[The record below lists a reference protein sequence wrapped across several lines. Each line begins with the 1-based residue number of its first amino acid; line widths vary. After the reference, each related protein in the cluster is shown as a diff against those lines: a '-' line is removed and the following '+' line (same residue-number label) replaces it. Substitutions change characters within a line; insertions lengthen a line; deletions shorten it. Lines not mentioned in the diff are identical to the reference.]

1 MSRRFEIWMKELVLC
16 HSSIVSCCFNEPDM
30 VIQPSFEDISL
41 QEDLTICNLRGTVD
55 SCDSGKKL
63 ARSDI
68 HDNNL
73 ERKPGLAGNE
83 VVSSS
88 YYYDCTIALQFL
100 EKVHQH
106 SSRENQLP
114 NSREQDGFDDLN

>member
-1 MSRRFEIWMKELVLC
+1 MKELVLC

-55 SCDSGKKL
+55 SCDSRKNL
-63 ARSDI
+63 ARSYG
-68 HDNNL
+68 HDKNL
-73 ERKPGLAGNE
+73 QRKPGLAGNE

-88 YYYDCTIALQFL
+88 YYYDCTFALHEQL
-100 EKVHQH
+100 HEKVHQY